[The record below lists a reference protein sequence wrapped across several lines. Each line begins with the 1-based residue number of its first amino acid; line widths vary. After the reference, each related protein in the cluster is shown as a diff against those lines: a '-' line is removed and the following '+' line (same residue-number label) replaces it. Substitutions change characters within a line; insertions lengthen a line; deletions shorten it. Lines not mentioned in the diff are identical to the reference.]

1 MGGDFLD
8 YKKKRLFLQI
18 TSGVVFM
25 IGVVWAYTSF
35 TDNPLGIGFVDT
47 LKKGNPIMISRY
59 NALVELVEEGDYEEA
74 LNRAVPLY
82 KSYPENADILAVG
95 ALINY
100 KMERYKRALDL
111 AHAALKI
118 DPNRASEHSLLGACY
133 LVGAEMLP
141 ALEHSK
147 KAILLNPKLSQPYLT
162 IGEIYLRQGEVNKA
176 ILVLKRGARN
186 NPSDI
191 KAWNLLS
198 SAYLKQQ
205 EPEKALV
212 AGQAALELEPN
223 SPKAHFNI
231 ARSYFKLEN
240 ADKAIHHIQKAE
252 DLFTAKDDKTWM
264 SQTRNAKRIM
274 VDHFQMRPQDIG
286 K

>member
-1 MGGDFLD
+1 MD
-8 YKKKRLFLQI
+8 YRKKKRLLQI
-18 TSGVVFM
+18 VAGVVLP
-25 IGVVWAYTSF
+25 IGILWAYTSF

-47 LKKGNPIMISRY
+47 LKKGNPITIYRY
-59 NALVELVEEGDYEEA
+59 NAIVDLVEEGEYTEA

-82 KSYPENADILAVG
+82 KSNPDNADILAVG

-100 KMERYKRALDL
+100 KLERYKRALDL

-118 DPNRASEHSLLGACY
+118 DPNRAAEHALVGACY

-147 KAILLNPKLSQPYLT
+147 KALQLNSKLSQPYLT
-162 IGEIYLRQGEVNKA
+162 IGEVYLRQNEVKKA
-176 ILVLKRGARN
+176 ILVLKRGARYK
-186 NPSDI
+186 PSDI

-198 SAYLKQQ
+198 SAYLKQ
-205 EPEKALV
+205 EKFEEALV
-212 AGQAALELEPN
+212 AGQAALELKPN

-231 ARSYFKLEN
+231 ARAYYKLEN
-240 ADKAIHHIQKAE
+240 ADQAIHHIQKAE
-252 DLFTAKDDKTWM
+252 DLYTAMEDKTWM
-264 SQTRNAKRIM
+264 SQTRHAKRIM
-274 VDHFQMRPQDIG
+274 VDHFEMRPQDIG